1 MEILCRAHGI
11 GNSRSSCDCNSRFS
25 FLVSISFEQPGARI
39 LEYSPGIPM
48 TNAIKEQLAIVYE
61 PSDWTAI
68 IKVVEIVI
76 IKTFHLESTSIISNY
91 DFSRALKSRLL

>member
-1 MEILCRAHGI
+1 METLDPPATAI
-11 GNSRSSCDCNSRFS
+11 
-25 FLVSISFEQPGARI
+25 LVSIPFEQPGARI

-48 TNAIKEQLAIVYE
+48 SNAIKEELAIVYE

-91 DFSRALKSRLL
+91 DFSRTLKARLL